1 MGPLSLSNRIC
12 SKEPLTTTKTHLV
25 LHRRPL
31 QRCYSKGSKRNGSG
45 DEVGANVV
53 QNMMTFSLWLSASW
67 RRDRT
72 SSKTPTPGARPLIIS
87 PYSCIKCLFSLSYFP
102 LFLSYFVTESFSS
115 FPPKY
120 ISNLECHIG
129 KRSTNLKIKS
139 EFSERPSSPDSLRRL
154 RQWQFLEDSSIR
166 SFVFLNSIS
175 EKLYEPKTV
184 RLKKLYDRFWSS
196 RACAP
201 RPNENKQSESVSDS
215 NKWKKL
221 TILSF
226 PKLQYRSLLILKGI
240 VQT

>member
-129 KRSTNLKIKS
+129 KRSTNLKS
-139 EFSERPSSPDSLRRL
+139 R
-154 RQWQFLEDSSIR
+154 
-166 SFVFLNSIS
+166 VNFLNVLLLRTLWDDWGSDNFWR
-175 EKLYEPKTV
+175 TV
-184 RLKKLYDRFWSS
+184 
-196 RACAP
+196 P
-201 RPNENKQSESVSDS
+201 SDLLFS
-215 NKWKKL
+215 W
-221 TILSF
+221 ILSAKNCTSQ
-226 PKLQYRSLLILKGI
+226 KL
-240 VQT
+240 